1 MTEGL
6 RWSRSVGCEID
17 PIGCFGTSNNMTNVA
32 WLRKKMKYRQKMAT
46 IQHHLYTNTEM
57 TKKNDGTWNWIL
69 FGNCHSPGNM
79 KKGRSLLLTSDLLLL
94 THPSSGLVINV
105 FTLPIRIKE

>member
-17 PIGCFGTSNNMTNVA
+17 PIGCFGASNKMTNVA

-69 FGNCHSPGNM
+69 FGI
-79 KKGRSLLLTSDLLLL
+79 
-94 THPSSGLVINV
+94 VI
-105 FTLPIRIKE
+105 LQEI